1 MKGKHTVSLT
11 FCTLG
16 SGSKGNSYL
25 IATEKNKIL
34 VDAGLSAKHICT
46 LLAEIG
52 VTPNELNGIIVT
64 HEHSDHVAG
73 TRVLSKKF
81 GIPLYANEKTLSEII
96 RKYNDIDSK
105 NLRTF
110 TNGESFYIGG
120 FDILPFKT
128 PHDSVS
134 SCGFSVYSG
143 INKVT
148 VATDIGHMT
157 RNVLENLKNSDIL
170 VLEANHDIEML
181 INGPYNEF
189 LKQRVQGPNG
199 HLSNDVCGK
208 TLAYLLDYGLN
219 QVILAHL
226 SEENNTPECAYET
239 VSKHLNERGAK
250 DGKDVFIEVAS
261 QYKRGKCYRIV

>member
-1 MKGKHTVSLT
+1 MALT

-34 VDAGLSAKHICT
+34 IDAGLSAKYICT
-46 LLAEIG
+46 ALEEIG
-52 VTPNELNGIIVT
+52 VSANEIDGIIIT
-64 HEHSDHVAG
+64 HEHSDHIAG
-73 TRVLSKKF
+73 TRVLSKKY
-81 GIPLYANEKTLSEII
+81 GIPLYANEKTLAEVA
-96 RKYNDIDSK
+96 RKYSDIESK

-110 TNGESFYIGG
+110 NNGESFYIGG
-120 FDILPFKT
+120 FDISPFKT

-170 VLEANHDIEML
+170 VLEANHDLDML
-181 INGPYNEF
+181 INGPYNAF

-199 HLSNDVCGK
+199 HLSNEVCGK

-219 QVILAHL
+219 RVVLAHL
-226 SEENNTPECAYET
+226 SEENNTPECAYNT
-239 VSKHLNERGAK
+239 VIKHLNERGAE
-250 DGKDVFIEVAS
+250 DGKDVFIEIAS
-261 QYKRGKCYRIV
+261 QNERGKCYRIV